1 MIDIVA
7 IEKLWISTMSGFF
20 GMGLGLVIGLFGR
33 MGK

>member
-20 GMGLGLVIGLFGR
+20 GMGLGLVIGLFGK